1 MQQLPILPRNPR
13 MLTDFLSPS
22 RHGRATFAWTD
33 TRLLLDHNDNREHS
47 TFNISFRDKI
57 YNQENLRSPSVQSL
71 DLASSLD
78 TTHTL
83 LYRDRHV
90 VNLSSRFG

>member
-1 MQQLPILPRNPR
+1 

-47 TFNISFRDKI
+47 TFIISFRDKI
-57 YNQENLRSPSVQSL
+57 YNQENLRSPYVQSL

-78 TTHTL
+78 TTLTTHTL

>member
-1 MQQLPILPRNPR
+1 MQQQLPILPRNPR
-13 MLTDFLSPS
+13 MLTDFLSHS
-22 RHGRATFAWTD
+22 RHGLATFAWTD
-33 TRLLLDHNDNREHS
+33 TRLLLLDHDDNREHS

-57 YNQENLRSPSVQSL
+57 YNQENLRSPYVQSL

-83 LYRDRHV
+83 LYID
-90 VNLSSRFG
+90 